1 MEDPLDDLLD
11 LLDLEDIDL
20 DIFRGRNER
29 GRPGRIF
36 GGQVAAQ
43 SLVAASRTVPELP
56 AHSLHGYFLR
66 PGDPA
71 VPVVFTVDRI
81 RDGASFV
88 TRHVVA
94 RQRGRAIFNMSVSF
108 QREETGYEHQMRMPP
123 APDPESIPT
132 RAELVER
139 HYDAIPEDV
148 RHWVKLPRPLDVR
161 HVQLP
166 TFFGGRKTPE
176 GPRSELQASEV
187 HRDAAAAAADGPT
200 LVWMRVPRA
209 LPDAAALHQRLLAY
223 MSDMTLLDNIVL
235 PHGRNGRLGP
245 IMVASID
252 HAVWFHRPLRVDA
265 WLLYVQ
271 DSPAAAGAR
280 GFARGTLFTRD
291 GTLVASVAQEGLM
304 RPVKRPEDRSE

>member
-1 MEDPLDDLLD
+1 MSDPLDDLLE
-11 LLDLEDIDL
+11 LLDLENIDL

-29 GRPGRIF
+29 MRPGRIF

-43 SLVAASRTVPELP
+43 SLVAAARTVAELS

-71 VPVVFTVDRI
+71 TPVVFTVDRI
-81 RDGASFV
+81 RDGKAFV

-94 RQRGRAIFNMSVSF
+94 RQRGKAIFNMSVSF
-108 QREETGYEHQMRMPP
+108 QVAERGYEHQMEMPP
-123 APDPESIPT
+123 APDPESLPT
-132 RAELVER
+132 RDELVR
-139 HYDAIPEDV
+139 LHFDAIPEAD
-148 RHWVKLPRPLDVR
+148 RHWVAHPRPIDVR

-166 TFFGGRKTPE
+166 TFFGGKPSA
-176 GPRSELQASEV
+176 GPS
-187 HRDAAAAAADGPT
+187 

-209 LPDAAALHQRLLAY
+209 LGDDPALHQRLLAY
-223 MSDMTLLDNIVL
+223 MSDLTLLDNIVL

-245 IMVASID
+245 VMVASID
-252 HAVWFHRPLRVDA
+252 HAVWFHRSLRVDD

-280 GFARGTLFTRD
+280 GFARGTIFARS
-291 GTLVASVAQEGLM
+291 GELVASVAQEGLL
-304 RPVKRPEDRSE
+304 RPVHKPDDRSE